1 MIGAK
6 ADHLH
11 ATEVM
16 SNSSTQVPSSSIGSG
31 EFSPTFGG
39 DANSGRLL
47 SLDSF
52 LNGGLA
58 SHRSEPPAEDA
69 SNKTTLM
76 FRNLPQW
83 FTRQKLEDLLD
94 VEGFGMLYDFI
105 YLPAELGNGSCFG
118 YAFINMVTAKDASR
132 FVEHF
137 QGFDRWPKT
146 NTCETDTR
154 RAVVHLSEALQGLE
168 EMVERYRNS
177 PLMHPSVSDEL
188 RPAVYSRGVRVAFPE
203 ATAPIKPPRVRTS
216 TKRNMPKKA
225 APSDR

>member
-39 DANSGRLL
+39 DGNSRTPL
-47 SLDSF
+47 SLDSL

-58 SHRSEPPAEDA
+58 SPQSEPLAEDA
-69 SNKTTLM
+69 SNRTTLM
-76 FRNLPQW
+76 FRNLPRC
-83 FTRQKLEDLLD
+83 FTRRKLEELLNA
-94 VEGFGMLYDFI
+94 EGFGMVYDFI

-132 FVEHF
+132 FVEYF
-137 QGFDRWPKT
+137 QGFDRWPET
-146 NTCETDTR
+146 EMLETDTK
-154 RAVVHLSEALQGLE
+154 RAVVHLNEALQGLE

-188 RPAVYSRGVRVAFPE
+188 RPAVYSRGIRIAFPE